1 MHFCIEQRN
10 MSRFACCQFVL
21 LINDSS
27 RLPFCTEDVLA
38 NGSTTQT
45 RQGDWIALPNASF
58 PNPTPVLCPWL
69 NKQSSSK
76 LCRREVFKRTLF
88 RWAER
93 IILGWL
99 ILKTDFS
106 SRGEA
111 SLSTPVYLSLPA
123 EVPADH
129 VTFMF
134 GIIILMS
141 IAVCCTFLM
150 SKMAKPRLAHI
161 SVGGI
166 NYDLLMWLSSN
177 HERRSSLLFFLREL
191 ACRRNRTRDTSLS
204 VISSASLNALPSYR
218 SATTTTSPTSI
229 PPPPPYEELQQ
240 LTLDSPY
247 EHSLRETDVDD
258 NNNDD

>member
-21 LINDSS
+21 LINDSN
-27 RLPFCTEDVLA
+27 RFPFCTEDILA
-38 NGSTTQT
+38 NATATQF
-45 RQGDWIALPNASF
+45 LSNASLA
-58 PNPTPVLCPWL
+58 N
-69 NKQSSSK
+69 S
-76 LCRREVFKRTLF
+76 
-88 RWAER
+88 
-93 IILGWL
+93 
-99 ILKTDFS
+99 
-106 SRGEA
+106 EA

-177 HERRSSLLFFLREL
+177 HERRSSLLLFLREL
-191 ACRRNRTRDTSLS
+191 ACRRNRTRATSLS

-229 PPPPPYEELQQ
+229 PPPPYEELQQ
-240 LTLDSPY
+240 LTLDEP
-247 EHSLRETDVDD
+247 SLRETDIDR
-258 NNNDD
+258 NNN

>member
-1 MHFCIEQRN
+1 MVTGELLQQANKSKLANKVYTINHPQQLHQERHRASSLTDEQGDPHRGF
-10 MSRFACCQFVL
+10 RTTTRCGQL
-21 LINDSS
+21 QI
-27 RLPFCTEDVLA
+27 LPFCTDDVLA
-38 NGSTTQT
+38 NSSSTTQT
-45 RQGDWIALPNASF
+45 TEQQQQGDWIALPNASF
-58 PNPTPVLCPWL
+58 PN
-69 NKQSSSK
+69 
-76 LCRREVFKRTLF
+76 
-88 RWAER
+88 
-93 IILGWL
+93 
-99 ILKTDFS
+99 
-106 SRGEA
+106 GEA
-111 SLSTPVYLSLPA
+111 SISTPVYLSLPA

-218 SATTTTSPTSI
+218 SATTTTTSPTSI

-258 NNNDD
+258 NNND

>member
-27 RLPFCTEDVLA
+27 RLPFCTEDILA
-38 NGSTTQT
+38 NSTTTQSRYEIIT
-45 RQGDWIALPNASF
+45 HPNASF
-58 PNPTPVLCPWL
+58 PDGD
-69 NKQSSSK
+69 S
-76 LCRREVFKRTLF
+76 
-88 RWAER
+88 
-93 IILGWL
+93 
-99 ILKTDFS
+99 
-106 SRGEA
+106 

-229 PPPPPYEELQQ
+229 PPPPAYEELQQ

-247 EHSLRETDVDD
+247 EQSLRENDLDD
-258 NNNDD
+258 NNNN

>member
-1 MHFCIEQRN
+1 MGLFLKHIYQVHTFGTAVN
-10 MSRFACCQFVL
+10 
-21 LINDSS
+21 N
-27 RLPFCTEDVLA
+27 
-38 NGSTTQT
+38 
-45 RQGDWIALPNASF
+45 
-58 PNPTPVLCPWL
+58 L
-69 NKQSSSK
+69 NS
-76 LCRREVFKRTLF
+76 
-88 RWAER
+88 
-93 IILGWL
+93 
-99 ILKTDFS
+99 
-106 SRGEA
+106 EA

-177 HERRSSLLFFLREL
+177 HERRSSLLLFLREL
-191 ACRRNRTRDTSLS
+191 ACRRNRTRATSLS

-229 PPPPPYEELQQ
+229 PPPPYEELQQ
-240 LTLDSPY
+240 LTLDEP
-247 EHSLRETDVDD
+247 SLRETDIDR
-258 NNNDD
+258 NNN